1 MRKKSSLT
9 ITSAMEVY
17 QQIGKQL
24 SETGLGVPMSTIDQE
39 EQKNQ
44 DTLKLIPLMFRIEG
58 SLFLELRSQEI
69 QKWMGVSNDFPLEK
83 GIDGVAVD
91 MCQKYVVQMEPCK
104 REDIALALETIASTF
119 QCKVPDDFGLTQY
132 FNLLEEYPRFCIEQ
146 ATHQL
151 LSTYTYPR
159 LPLPKDFID
168 ICQPMY
174 IEHKEWLIKTS
185 RCFYQLEVFKK
196 MGGKIRNK
204 YLPDVEEK

>member
-1 MRKKSSLT
+1 MKKRSSLT

-24 SETGLGVPMSTIDQE
+24 SETGLGVPMSTKDQE
-39 EQKNQ
+39 ELENQ
-44 DTLKLIPLMFRIEG
+44 DILKLIPQMFRIEG
-58 SLFLELRSQEI
+58 SVFLELRSQEI
-69 QKWMGVSNDFPLEK
+69 QQWMGVSNEFPLEK

-132 FNLLEEYPRFCIEQ
+132 FNLLEQYPRFCIEE

-151 LSTYTYPR
+151 LTTYTYPR

-185 RCFYQLEVFKK
+185 KCFYQLEVFKK
-196 MGGKIRNK
+196 MGGKVKNK
-204 YLPDVEEK
+204 YLPDVEET

>member
-58 SLFLELRSQEI
+58 SVFLELRSQEI

-185 RCFYQLEVFKK
+185 RYFYQLEVFKK
-196 MGGKIRNK
+196 MGGKVKNK
-204 YLPDVEEK
+204 YLPDVEET

>member
-58 SLFLELRSQEI
+58 SVFLELRSQEI

-196 MGGKIRNK
+196 MGGKVKNK

>member
-58 SLFLELRSQEI
+58 SVFLELRSQEI

-91 MCQKYVVQMEPCK
+91 MCQKYVVQMVPCK

>member
-58 SLFLELRSQEI
+58 SVFLELRSQEI

-185 RCFYQLEVFKK
+185 KCFYQLEVFKK
-196 MGGKIRNK
+196 MGGKVKNK

>member
-1 MRKKSSLT
+1 
-9 ITSAMEVY
+9 
-17 QQIGKQL
+17 
-24 SETGLGVPMSTIDQE
+24 
-39 EQKNQ
+39 
-44 DTLKLIPLMFRIEG
+44 
-58 SLFLELRSQEI
+58 
-69 QKWMGVSNDFPLEK
+69 MGVSNDFPLEK

-91 MCQKYVVQMEPCK
+91 MCQKYVVKMEPCK
-104 REDIALALETIASTF
+104 REDIALALETIASPVH
-119 QCKVPDDFGLTQY
+119 CKVPDDFGLTQY

-146 ATHQL
+146 TTHQL

-196 MGGKIRNK
+196 MGGKVKNK

>member
-58 SLFLELRSQEI
+58 SVFLELRSQEI

>member
-1 MRKKSSLT
+1 MRKKSSLI

-24 SETGLGVPMSTIDQE
+24 SETGLGVPMSTLDQE
-39 EQKNQ
+39 ELKNQ

-58 SLFLELRSQEI
+58 SVFLELRSQEI
-69 QKWMGVSNDFPLEK
+69 QQWMGVSNDFPLEK

-91 MCQKYVVQMEPCK
+91 MCQKYVVQMEPCE

-132 FNLLEEYPRFCIEQ
+132 FNLLEQYPRFCIEQ

-151 LSTYTYPR
+151 LTTYTYPR

-185 RCFYQLEVFKK
+185 KCFYQLEVFKK
-196 MGGKIRNK
+196 MGGKVKNK
-204 YLPDVEEK
+204 YLPDVEET

>member
-1 MRKKSSLT
+1 MRKKSSLI

-24 SETGLGVPMSTIDQE
+24 SETGLGVPMSTLDQE
-39 EQKNQ
+39 ELENQ

-58 SLFLELRSQEI
+58 SVFLELRSQEI
-69 QKWMGVSNDFPLEK
+69 QQWMGVSNDFPLEK

-132 FNLLEEYPRFCIEQ
+132 FNLLEQYPRFCIEQ
-146 ATHQL
+146 ATHKL
-151 LSTYTYPR
+151 LTTYTYPR

-185 RCFYQLEVFKK
+185 KSFYQLEVFKK
-196 MGGKIRNK
+196 MGGKVKNK
-204 YLPDVEEK
+204 YLPDVEET

>member
-1 MRKKSSLT
+1 MKKRSSLT

-24 SETGLGVPMSTIDQE
+24 SETGLGVPMSTKDQE
-39 EQKNQ
+39 ELENQ
-44 DTLKLIPLMFRIEG
+44 DILKLIPQMFRIEG
-58 SLFLELRSQEI
+58 SVFLELRSQEI
-69 QKWMGVSNDFPLEK
+69 QQWMGVSNEFPLEK

-132 FNLLEEYPRFCIEQ
+132 FNLLEQYPRFCIEE

-151 LSTYTYPR
+151 LTTYTYPR
-159 LPLPKDFID
+159 LPLPKDLS
-168 ICQPMY
+168 
-174 IEHKEWLIKTS
+174 LIH
-185 RCFYQLEVFKK
+185 
-196 MGGKIRNK
+196 I
-204 YLPDVEEK
+204 